1 MYDLISTLRPT
12 QEQYFKSLSKEDF
25 IEHLKV
31 THTSF
36 TTQRMVVNGQ
46 GCDIIT
52 PVYSTLKPR
61 IFRNDGSQ
69 V

>member
-1 MYDLISTLRPT
+1 MYNLISTLRPT
-12 QEQYFKSLSKEDF
+12 KEQYFSTLSKDDF
-25 IEHLKV
+25 IDHLKV
-31 THTSF
+31 SHIF
-36 TTQRMVVNGQ
+36 YTTQRMVVNGE

-69 V
+69 I